1 MGIKPDRGPS
11 FYELLTQQAEKLV
24 DAADLLQQI
33 LDADGEDRPALRNKL
48 HDVEHEA
55 DELNHQFVQKL
66 NASFITPFDRDDMS
80 ELAHLLDDCVD
91 LMDEAGD
98 LIVLYRLGEIPEP
111 FHELLTK
118 QVEVLAQCSK
128 LTVDAMPKIKKPRDL
143 KAYWLEINILENQGD
158 QAYRRTLGRL
168 FDSDLDPL
176 TVIKLKDI
184 IEVLEKCAD
193 AFEEVAHDIETIA
206 VKES

>member
-98 LIVLYRLGEIPEP
+98 LMVLYRLGEIPEP

>member
-11 FYELLTQQAEKLV
+11 FFDVLTQQAEKLV
-24 DAADLLQQI
+24 SASKLLQEI
-33 LDADGEDRPALRNKL
+33 LDSPGDARGSVRDRL

-98 LIVLYRLGEIPEP
+98 LIVLYRIDDIPDL
-111 FHELLTK
+111 FQDLLLQ
-118 QVEVLAQCSK
+118 QVSVLSK
-128 LTVDAMPKIKKPRDL
+128 CARLTVEAMPKIKRPRDL

-158 QAYRRTLGRL
+158 QAYRRTLASL

-184 IEVLEKCAD
+184 VEVLEKCTD
-193 AFEEVAHDIETIA
+193 AFEQLAHGIETIA